1 MNFRFPVLPLVEKR
15 GLIIAGGF
23 ALAAAVLTMVWL
35 NQTQARF
42 KEEARS
48 KLESIQE
55 NTVSVVFAKTDIH
68 PGRLISEDM
77 LYTKLIAKNNLPPE
91 AVTSIARVIDR
102 ISKVPIPKD
111 NMLSTDILVWP
122 TTKETTLAMKTPIGK
137 RAMTISVDNI
147 SSLLGM
153 IKPGDYV
160 DVIGLIPLPVEVD
173 GKQSAQP
180 ATAPLFQNVLI
191 LAVGSQLG
199 AAGEKEGSSS
209 RRRQQAESE
218 QKETAPL
225 ITLALGPEEAN
236 ILAFVKE
243 QGKIQL
249 ILRSAGDAQTTPVQP
264 VSWETVLKHLF
275 PNIDL
280 EKKEEAKQEEIK
292 KEEPP
297 QIEIIRGFKK
307 EMMPLSHGK

>member
-1 MNFRFPVLPLVEKR
+1 MNFRLPVLPLVEKR

-23 ALAAAVLTMVWL
+23 ALAAAILTMVWL
-35 NQTQARF
+35 NQTQAKL
-42 KEEARS
+42 KEEARA

-55 NTVSVVFAKTDIH
+55 NTVSVVFAKTEIH

-77 LYTKLIAKNNLPPE
+77 LYTRLVSKNNLPPE

-102 ISKVPIPKD
+102 ISKVPISKD
-111 NMLSTDILVWP
+111 TLISTDILAWP
-122 TTKETTLAMKTPIGK
+122 TTRETTLAMKTPIGK

-147 SSLLGM
+147 SALLGM

-160 DVIGLIPLPVEVD
+160 DVIGLIPLPVEVE
-173 GKQSAQP
+173 GKQSAQA
-180 ATAPLFQNVLI
+180 ATVPLFQNVLI

-199 AAGEKEGSSS
+199 TAVEKEGTSG

-218 QKETAPL
+218 TKESAPL
-225 ITLALGPEEAN
+225 ITLALSPEEAN

-243 QGKIQL
+243 QGKVQL
-249 ILRSAGDAQTTPVQP
+249 VLRSAGDAQTTPVQP
-264 VSWETVLKHLF
+264 VSWETVLKYLF
-275 PNIDL
+275 PNMEL
-280 EKKEEAKQEEIK
+280 EKKQEQKEEIK

-297 QIEIIRGFKK
+297 QVEIIRGFKK
-307 EMMPLSHGK
+307 EMMPLSQGK